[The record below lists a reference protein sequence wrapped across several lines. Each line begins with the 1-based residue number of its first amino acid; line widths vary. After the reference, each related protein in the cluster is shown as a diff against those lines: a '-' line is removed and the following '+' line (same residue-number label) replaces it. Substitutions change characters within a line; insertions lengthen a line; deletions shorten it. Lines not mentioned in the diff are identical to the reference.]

1 MNRAFVAVL
10 IAALITSPIAAV
22 AQFDDATRWEH
33 YGGGRHGMQ
42 YSSLSQISRDNVDAL
57 EEVWRY
63 RTGELGEGHREPFA
77 FQANPILVE
86 GRLYLPTGS
95 AIVIALDPATGKEIW
110 RHDPKID
117 RNKPHAEIANRGVT
131 SWIDPEAASDSPCRH
146 RIFVGTLDARLIA
159 LDGATG
165 ELCEDF
171 GDHGE
176 IWLNQDV
183 RAEEGDWIN
192 YTVTSPPVIVDDIVV
207 VGSAIGDNRAVESE
221 LGIVRGIDARTGAE
235 SWRWDPIPRNAA
247 DPAYATWHSEEA
259 IRNGSA
265 NAWAPLAADAEL
277 GIVRGIDARTG
288 AERWRWDPIP
298 RNAADPAYA
307 SWHSEEAARNGSA
320 NAWAPLAADAELDLV
335 YVPTGS
341 ASPDFYGG
349 EREGDNL
356 YANSIV
362 ALTAATGEIAWYQQL
377 IHHDVWDYDLAAQQT
392 LVDLEH
398 NGETIPAVLQGTKT
412 GLIFSFNRETG
423 KPIFAIEERE
433 VPQGGVAGEHLS
445 PTQPF
450 PVAPPSVARH
460 DAVTEDEAWGMMY
473 FDTRSCRK
481 KIAKLTSEGIFTPP
495 SLEGTLQLPGY
506 AGGINWGGL
515 AFEPDEQ
522 IVVTFSMDL
531 PMEVALIARDDLGPT
546 YESGE
551 FENFDFARMSGT
563 PYGMRRALLGSPLEV
578 PCTTPPWGVLTA
590 IDMRK
595 GTINWQ
601 RSVGS
606 IQDLAPAIVPNLE
619 LGMAG
624 LGGPIVT
631 AGGVIFMAAV
641 MDDYLRAFDLNDGKT
656 LWQGRLPAGGQATP
670 MTYFLKE
677 TGKQYVVIAAGG
689 HARIGTTPGDYVI
702 AYALPD

>member
-1 MNRAFVAVL
+1 MNRAFVAVV
-10 IAALITSPIAAV
+10 IAALFTSPIAAV
-22 AQFDDATRWEH
+22 AQSDDAAQWGH
-33 YGGGRHGMQ
+33 YGGGQHGMQ

-95 AIVIALDPATGKEIW
+95 AIVIALDPVTGEEIW
-110 RHDPKID
+110 RHDPEID
-117 RNKPHAEIANRGVT
+117 RSRPHAETANRGVT
-131 SWIDPEAASDSPCRH
+131 SWLDPEANSDSPCRH

-165 ELCEDF
+165 DRCEGF
-171 GDHGE
+171 GENGE
-176 IWLNQDV
+176 IWLDKDV
-183 RAEEGDWIN
+183 RVHESEWVN
-192 YTVTSPPVIVDDIVV
+192 YTVTSPPVIVEDVV
-207 VGSAIGDNRAVESE
+207 VIGSAIGDNQAVESE
-221 LGIVRGIDARTGAE
+221 LGIVRGIDARSGE
-235 SWRWDPIPRNAA
+235 ERWRWDPIPRNTA
-247 DPAYATWHSEEA
+247 DPAYATWQSEEA
-259 IRNGSA
+259 ASNGSA
-265 NAWAPLAADAEL
+265 NAWAPLAADPEL
-277 GIVRGIDARTG
+277 G
-288 AERWRWDPIP
+288 
-298 RNAADPAYA
+298 
-307 SWHSEEAARNGSA
+307 
-320 NAWAPLAADAELDLV
+320 LV

-362 ALTAATGEIAWYQQL
+362 ALKAASGEIAWHQQL
-377 IHHDVWDYDLAAQQT
+377 VHHDVWDYDLASQPT

-398 NGETIPAVLQGTKT
+398 DGQIIPAVLQGTKT

-423 KPIFAIEERE
+423 QPIFEIEERK

-450 PVAPPSVARH
+450 PVAPPPVARH
-460 DAVTEDEAWGMMY
+460 APVTEDDAWGMMF
-473 FDTRSCRK
+473 FDTRSCRE
-481 KIAKLTSEGIFTPP
+481 KIAGLRSEGIFTPP
-495 SLEGTLQLPGY
+495 SLEGTLQMPGF

-522 IVVTFSMDL
+522 IVVVFSMDL
-531 PMEVALIARDDLGPT
+531 PTEVALIARDDLGPA
-546 YESGE
+546 YESGDYE
-551 FENFDFARMSGT
+551 SYDFARQLGT
-563 PYGMRRALLGSPLEV
+563 PYGMRRTILSSPLGV
-578 PCTTPPWGVLTA
+578 PCTVPPWGVLTA

-606 IQDLAPAIVPNLE
+606 IQDVAPAIMPNLE

-656 LWQGRLPAGGQATP
+656 LWEGRLPAGGQATP
-670 MTYFLKE
+670 MTYFLEE

-689 HARIGTTPGDYVI
+689 HARIGTTAGDYVI

>member
-1 MNRAFVAVL
+1 MNRAFVAVV

-22 AQFDDATRWEH
+22 GQSDDAAQWGH
-33 YGGGRHGMQ
+33 YGGGQHGMQ
-42 YSSLSQISRDNVDAL
+42 YSSLSQISRENVDAL
-57 EEVWRY
+57 KEVWRF
-63 RTGELGEGHREPFA
+63 RTGELGQGHREPFA

-131 SWIDPEAASDSPCRH
+131 SWIDHEAASDSPCRH

-176 IWLNQDV
+176 IWLNKDV

-235 SWRWDPIPRNAA
+235 RWRWDPIPRNAA
-247 DPAYATWHSEEA
+247 DPAYAT
-259 IRNGSA
+259 
-265 NAWAPLAADAEL
+265 
-277 GIVRGIDARTG
+277 
-288 AERWRWDPIP
+288 
-298 RNAADPAYA
+298 
-307 SWHSEEAARNGSA
+307 WHSEEAARNGSA
-320 NAWAPLAADAELDLV
+320 NAWAPLAADAELGLV

-356 YANSIV
+356 YANSLV

-377 IHHDVWDYDLAAQQT
+377 IHHDVWDYDLSAQPT

-398 NGETIPAVLQGTKT
+398 DGETIPAVLQGTKT
-412 GLIFSFNRETG
+412 GLIFSFNRATG
-423 KPIFAIEERE
+423 DPIFAIEERA

-522 IVVTFSMDL
+522 VVVVFSMDL
-531 PMEVALIARDDLGPT
+531 PTEVALIAREDLGPA

-551 FENFDFARMSGT
+551 FENYDFARMSGT
-563 PYGMRRALLGSPLEV
+563 PYGMRRAVLSSPLEV
-578 PCTTPPWGVLTA
+578 PCTAPPWGVVTA

-606 IQDLAPAIVPNLE
+606 IQDVAPAIVPNLE

-656 LWQGRLPAGGQATP
+656 LWEGRLPAGGQATP
-670 MTYFLKE
+670 MTYFLEE

>member
-1 MNRAFVAVL
+1 MNRTFVTFVFAVL
-10 IAALITSPIAAV
+10 TTSPVPAV
-22 AQFDDATRWEH
+22 AQSDDAAQWDH
-33 YGGGRHGMQ
+33 YGGSQHGAQ

-57 EEVWRY
+57 EEVWRF
-63 RTGELGEGHREPFA
+63 RTGELGQDHREPFA

-95 AIVIALDPATGKEIW
+95 AIVIALDPATGEEIW

-117 RNKPHAEIANRGVT
+117 RSKPHAEIANRGVS
-131 SWIDPEAASDSPCRH
+131 SWLDAEAASDSPCRH

-165 ELCEDF
+165 ERCKGF
-171 GDHGE
+171 GENGE
-176 IWLNQDV
+176 IWLNKDV
-183 RAEEGDWIN
+183 RVEETDWVN
-192 YTVTSPPVIVDDIVV
+192 YTITSPPVVVDDIVI

-221 LGIVRGIDARTGAE
+221 LGIVRGIDARTGE
-235 SWRWDPIPRNAA
+235 
-247 DPAYATWHSEEA
+247 
-259 IRNGSA
+259 
-265 NAWAPLAADAEL
+265 
-277 GIVRGIDARTG
+277 
-288 AERWRWDPIP
+288 ERWRWDPIP
-298 RNAADPAYA
+298 RDAGDPALA
-307 SWHSEEAARNGSA
+307 TWQSEEAARNGSA
-320 NAWAPLAADAELDLV
+320 NAWAPLAADAELGLV

-362 ALTAATGEIAWYQQL
+362 ALKAASGEIAWYQQL
-377 IHHDVWDYDLAAQQT
+377 IHHDVWDYDLAAQPT

-398 NGETIPAVLQGTKT
+398 DGETIPAVLQGTKT

-423 KPIFAIEERE
+423 EPVFEIEERA

-450 PVAPPSVARH
+450 PVAPPSIARH
-460 DAVTEDEAWGMMY
+460 DAVTRDDAWGMIF
-473 FDTRSCRK
+473 FDKRSCRK
-481 KIAKLTSEGIFTPP
+481 KIARLRSEGIFTPP
-495 SLEGTLQLPGY
+495 SIEGTLQLPGY
-506 AGGINWGGL
+506 GGGINWGGL

-522 IVVTFSMDL
+522 TVVVFSMDL
-531 PMEVALIARDDLGPT
+531 PMEVALIPREELRRT
-546 YESGE
+546 YDSGE
-551 FENFDFARMSGT
+551 FEGYEFARMTGT
-563 PYGMRRALLGSPLEV
+563 PYGMRRALLGSMLDV
-578 PCTTPPWGVLTA
+578 PCTTPPWGVLAA

-606 IQDLAPAIVPNLE
+606 IQDVAPAIVPNLE
-619 LGMAG
+619 LGMAS
-624 LGGPIVT
+624 LGGSIVT

-641 MDDYLRAFDLNDGKT
+641 MDDYLRAFDLKDGKI
-656 LWQGRLPAGGQATP
+656 LWEGRLPAGGQATP
-670 MTYFLKE
+670 MTYFLEE

>member
-1 MNRAFVAVL
+1 MVRRVASL
-10 IAALITSPIAAV
+10 IIAMMMTSPIAAI
-22 AQFDDATRWEH
+22 AQSDNAAHWTH
-33 YGGGRHGMQ
+33 YGGSQHGMQ
-42 YSSLSQISRDNVDAL
+42 YSSLSQISRDNVDGL

-63 RTGELGEGHREPFA
+63 RSGELGQGHREPFA

-95 AIVIALDPATGKEIW
+95 AIVIALNPSTGEEIW

-117 RNKPHAEIANRGVT
+117 RSRPHAEIANRGVT
-131 SWIDPEAASDSPCRH
+131 SWLDPAADSDSPCGH

-165 ELCEDF
+165 KPCEDF
-171 GDHGE
+171 GDRGE
-176 IWLNQDV
+176 IWLNRDV
-183 RAEEGDWIN
+183 RAEEGNWVN
-192 YTVTSPPVIVDDIVV
+192 YTITSPPVVIGGVVV

-221 LGIVRGIDARTGAE
+221 LGIVRGIDARTGKE
-235 SWRWDPIPRNAA
+235 HWRWDPIPRNAD
-247 DPAYATWHSEEA
+247 DPAFATWQ
-259 IRNGSA
+259 
-265 NAWAPLAADAEL
+265 
-277 GIVRGIDARTG
+277 
-288 AERWRWDPIP
+288 
-298 RNAADPAYA
+298 
-307 SWHSEEAARNGSA
+307 SEEAARNGSA
-320 NAWAPLAADAELDLV
+320 NAWAPLAADAELGLV

-356 YANSIV
+356 YANSLV
-362 ALTAATGEIAWYQQL
+362 ALHATSGEIAWYQQL
-377 IHHDVWDYDLAAQQT
+377 IHHDVWDYDLSAQPT

-398 NGETIPAVLQGTKT
+398 DGETIPAVLQGTKT

-423 KPIFAIEERE
+423 EPIFEIEERA

-460 DAVTEDEAWGMMY
+460 DALTEDDAWGMMY
-473 FDTRSCRK
+473 FDTRSCRE
-481 KIAKLTSEGIFTPP
+481 KIAGLTSKGIFTPP
-495 SLEGTLQLPGY
+495 SLEGTAQLPGY

-522 IVVTFSMDL
+522 IVVAFSMDL
-531 PMEVALIARDDLGPT
+531 PTEVALIARDDLGPV

-551 FENFDFARMSGT
+551 FEDYDFARMTGT
-563 PYGMRRALLGSPLEV
+563 PYGMRRRVMLSPIDV
-578 PCTTPPWGVLTA
+578 PCSAPPWGVLSA

-595 GTINWQ
+595 GTISWQ
-601 RSVGS
+601 ISTGS
-606 IQDLAPAIVPNLE
+606 IQDVAPAIVPNVE

-631 AGGVIFMAAV
+631 AGGIIFLAAV
-641 MDDYLRAFDLNDGKT
+641 MDDYLRAFDLSDGTT
-656 LWQGRLPAGGQATP
+656 LWEGRLPAGGQATP
-670 MTYFLKE
+670 MTYFLEE

-689 HARIGTTPGDYVI
+689 HARIGTTSGDYVV